1 MKIAISVFLFVIAII
16 ALGLEYV
23 NLGMIIIAALLVFM
37 LRFNNTEYP
46 CDFRS
51 LIKFYKNF

>member
-1 MKIAISVFLFVIAII
+1 MKIAFSVILFVLAII

-23 NLGMIIIAALLVFM
+23 NLGMFIIAVLLMYM
-37 LRFNNTEYP
+37 LRFNKSDYP
-46 CDFRS
+46 SDFRS